1 MIRRATLI
9 LLITCIALALP
20 APRASAQSGPGE
32 TDPGE
37 SMHRVWLDVDTA
49 NGIGEIDDGLALI
62 QAFHSPELE
71 IAGVSSV
78 FGNAP
83 LKQAHPIAL
92 NITRVFGPDDVEAQ
106 RGAGSAEAR
115 GEPSDAVRAMAAALE
130 QGPMT
135 ILALGPVTNAAT
147 LLERHPD
154 LTDRIER
161 IIVVAGRRDGQ
172 KFLSAPEQPR
182 PFRDFNFELDPDAM
196 RVLLE
201 SDVPIVMAP
210 WEVSSHVWLTR
221 DDLNRLRAS
230 GGSGL
235 YIAATSQQWIDGW
248 ENRLNARG
256 GNPFDTLAVGYV
268 THPQLIE
275 GMRVSASI
283 ERGPSD
289 QPNRTDETKPY
300 LIVRPTD
307 DSDARI
313 TYLHTP
319 APEFKPMLMRR
330 LAGRDSALA
339 ADRPADASP

>member
-1 MIRRATLI
+1 MKDRPNVRDKTSLFA
-9 LLITCIALALP
+9 LLIPMIIAPSMLVVEAQTTQP
-20 APRASAQSGPGE
+20 ADREPS
-32 TDPGE
+32 
-37 SMHRVWLDVDTA
+37 HRVWLDVDTA

-92 NITRVFGPDDVEAQ
+92 NITRVFGPAGIEAQ
-106 RGAGSAEAR
+106 RGAASADER
-115 GEPSDAVRAMAAALE
+115 GEPSKAVAGMAAALK

-147 LLERHPD
+147 LLERHPE

-161 IIVVAGRRDGQ
+161 IIVVAGRREDQ
-172 KFLSAPEQPR
+172 PFMSSPDQPR

-201 SDVPIVMAP
+201 SDVPLVMAP

-221 DDLNRLRAS
+221 RDLAQLRDA

-248 ENRLNARG
+248 EHRLNARG

-268 THPQLIE
+268 THPGLVE
-275 GMRVSASI
+275 GMPVTAAI
-283 ERGPSD
+283 EHGPSD
-289 QPNRTDETKPY
+289 QPNEAGQAKPY
-300 LIVRPTD
+300 LVVRPTD
-307 DSDARI
+307 ERDARI

-319 APEFKPMLMRR
+319 KPRFKRILMRR
-330 LAGRDSALA
+330 LAGTA
-339 ADRPADASP
+339 APVAKESRR